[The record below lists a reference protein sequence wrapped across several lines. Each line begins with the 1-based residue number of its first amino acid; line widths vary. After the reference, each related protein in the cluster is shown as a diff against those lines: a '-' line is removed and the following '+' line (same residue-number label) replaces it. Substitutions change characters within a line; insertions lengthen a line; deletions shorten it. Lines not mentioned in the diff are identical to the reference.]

1 MSIFDRLL
9 GREQKALTVSER
21 GELPGLASLQYTKHS
36 FTPVTN
42 FAQAYRLWKENPVAQ
57 GCTQAYALTMP
68 EAYLAVRENEQFIY
82 DHPVSQLF
90 SGSSWRLSMAT
101 AMTYLCIGGNVYY
114 HKLRNNAGAVIEL
127 RPYSDANFAP
137 VLDEYGNIRAY
148 HYNNGSTTWEVAKD
162 DVIHIRG
169 FWVDPAISYAGGS
182 PIVLASTTIESYNE
196 ASGTIF
202 SIHKNDAMPKTLVI
216 YDEELSPEQIS
227 LAERSFKRKYG
238 GERRGSVGHMWG
250 VKSVER
256 LALDYQELGM
266 ESTFSQYEAR
276 ICGVYRVHPIIAY
289 TYAGIMSST
298 YSNAEQASKDFTDMV
313 RVPLWQMI
321 ADQINAQ
328 FAIPEFGVEVGFDL
342 STVEALKPSAE
353 AAQTIA
359 ITAFEAGVIT
369 QDEARET
376 FGLEAIGGTPEIAT
390 ASRDTR
396 VQIKSLGFKAYETI
410 DFNPP
415 QSVREEA
422 AQGLEWREE
431 FGRGGTTIGVARA
444 RDLSNGRTISPETAR
459 RMKAYFDRH
468 AIDSEAE
475 GWNDDENG
483 YPSAGRIAWAL
494 WGGDPGR
501 AWVND
506 IVAAMNA
513 EDEEKNLDADDGVIV
528 DVDGTLVTESGA
540 PRQETIDFVN
550 NQWET
555 RRVIIVTGRSA
566 DEEDEVLAVLDEF
579 GVKYDEYHFNDTTA
593 PAIDFKRYKAGL
605 LLEERDIVLAIDND
619 DDTRDMYEELGIP
632 TMEPLDMEGG
642 ESLGLRPFRSES
654 LDDEVYFKAI
664 DDISEKWSKRIAT
677 AFAKEA
683 KKLERE
689 LIGNVKARGPV
700 MVKQEGDPFDVYEWT
715 QRFLEATADEREG
728 LVEEMIRAAAGDVD
742 AEGGEYDKARREGI
756 DESSQKIASSIGTI
770 REDVRGILNNSG
782 GLSGEEI
789 AALLRSKFAEITTA
803 RANAIGRTTATAT
816 TGKTQSAVWKTV
828 NDRES
833 NPDRKIVRQWVSFP
847 GARDAHSSANGTFED
862 LDTGL
867 FTVGG
872 EQTEYPAGPG
882 LSAWNAVNCRCIT
895 RARRRADYDRLTTG
909 PL

>member
-68 EAYLAVRENEQFIY
+68 EAYLAVRDNDQFVY

-90 SGSSWRLSMAT
+90 AGSSWRLSMAT

-169 FWVDPAISYAGGS
+169 FWVDPAINYAGGS

-321 ADQINAQ
+321 ADQINTQ
-328 FAIPEFGVEVGFDL
+328 FALPEFGVEVGFDL

-353 AAQTIA
+353 SAQTIA
-359 ITAFEAGVIT
+359 ITAFEAGVMT
-369 QDEARET
+369 LDEARQSFGFEVVAPVEGEPTTTET
-376 FGLEAIGGTPEIAT
+376 VPVSLNGAQITSLLDIASQVSAGLLTPEAALAIARVAFPTIAEDQLNAIFDNIQPQPTPIVT
-390 ASRDTR
+390 AGRKPR
-396 VQIKSLGFKAYETI
+396 VQ
-410 DFNPP
+410 
-415 QSVREEA
+415 R
-422 AQGLEWREE
+422 
-431 FGRGGTTIGVARA
+431 
-444 RDLSNGRTISPETAR
+444 
-459 RMKAYFDRH
+459 
-468 AIDSEAE
+468 
-475 GWNDDENG
+475 
-483 YPSAGRIAWAL
+483 
-494 WGGDPGR
+494 
-501 AWVND
+501 
-506 IVAAMNA
+506 
-513 EDEEKNLDADDGVIV
+513 KNMDASDGVIV

-555 RRVIIVTGRSA
+555 RRIIIVTGRSA
-566 DEEDEVLAVLDEF
+566 DEEDEVLAVLDEL

-605 LLEERDIVLAIDND
+605 LLEERNIVLAIDND

-654 LDDEVYFKAI
+654 LDDELYFKAI

-689 LIGNVKARGPV
+689 LISNVKARGPV
-700 MVKQEGDPFDVYEWT
+700 MMKQEGDPFDVYEWT

-789 AALLRSKFAEITTA
+789 AKLLQSKFAEITTA

-847 GARDAHSSANGTFED
+847 GARDEHSGANGTFED
-862 LDTGL
+862 PDTGF

-895 RARRRADYDRLTTG
+895 RARRRADYDRLTQG
-909 PL
+909 G

>member
-1 MSIFDRLL
+1 MSFFDRLL

-42 FAQAYRLWKENPVAQ
+42 FTQAYRLWKENPVAQ

-68 EAYLAVRENEQFIY
+68 EAYLAVRENEQFVY

-148 HYNNGSTTWEVAKD
+148 HYYNGSNTWEVAKD
-162 DVIHIRG
+162 DVVHIRG
-169 FWVDPAISYAGGS
+169 FWVDPAFSYAGGS

-216 YDEELSPEQIS
+216 YDEELSPDQIS

-289 TYAGIMSST
+289 TFAGIMSST
-298 YSNAEQASKDFTDMV
+298 YSNSAQASKDFTDMV
-313 RVPLWQMI
+313 RVPLWNMI

-328 FAIPEFGVEVGFDL
+328 FAIPEFGVEVAFDL
-342 STVEALKPSAE
+342 STVEALKPSVE
-353 AAQTIA
+353 SQQTIA
-359 ITAFEAGVIT
+359 VTAFTAGVLT

-376 FGLEAIGGTPEIAT
+376 FGLMPLGATPEVVT
-390 ASRDTR
+390 ASRDKR
-396 VQIKSLGFKAYETI
+396 VQTKRLQTKQYDDI

-415 QSVREEA
+415 QAVREEA

-431 FGRGGTTIGVARA
+431 FGRGGTEVGVARG
-444 RDLSNGRTISPETAR
+444 RDLSNGRIISPETAR
-459 RMKAYFDRH
+459 RMKAYFLRH
-468 AIDSEAE
+468 EIDKEAD

-494 WGGDPGR
+494 WGGDPGF
-501 AWVND
+501 AWVDD
-506 IVAAMNA
+506 IVTRMDSEDA
-513 EDEEKNLDADDGVIV
+513 EYEDGIDD
-528 DVDGTLVTESGA
+528 
-540 PRQETIDFVN
+540 
-550 NQWET
+550 
-555 RRVIIVTGRSA
+555 
-566 DEEDEVLAVLDEF
+566 
-579 GVKYDEYHFNDTTA
+579 
-593 PAIDFKRYKAGL
+593 
-605 LLEERDIVLAIDND
+605 DND
-619 DDTRDMYEELGIP
+619 S
-632 TMEPLDMEGG
+632 EGG
-642 ESLGLRPFRSES
+642 ESSGLAPFRSDAI
-654 LDDEVYFKAI
+654 DDAVFFKAV
-664 DDISEKWSKRIAT
+664 DDISEKWAKRIAT

-683 KKLERE
+683 AKLEAE
-689 LIGNVKARGPV
+689 LIGNVKSRGSV
-700 MVKQEGDPFDVYEWT
+700 MTKQEGDPFDVEEWT
-715 QRFLEATADEREG
+715 ARFLSATESEREG
-728 LVEEMIRAAAGDVD
+728 LVEEMVKAASSDVD
-742 AEGGEYDKARREGI
+742 AEDGEYGKARREGI

-770 REDVRGILNNSG
+770 REDVRFILNNSG

-789 AALLRSKFAEITTA
+789 ADLLRSKFAEIKSS
-803 RANAIGRTTATAT
+803 RADAIGRTTATAT
-816 TGKTQSAVWKTV
+816 TGKTQSAVWKTAS
-828 NDRES
+828 DRES
-833 NPDRKIVRQWVSFP
+833 DPDRKIIRQWVSFP
-847 GARDAHSSANGTFED
+847 GARDAHSGANGQFED
-862 LDTGL
+862 LDTGF

-872 EQTEYPAGPG
+872 EETEYPAGPG
-882 LSAWNAVNCRCIT
+882 LSAKNAVNCRCIT
-895 RARRRADYDRLTTG
+895 RARRKLDYDRLTQG
-909 PL
+909 G

>member
-1 MSIFDRLL
+1 MSLFDRLL

-42 FAQAYRLWKENPVAQ
+42 FTQAYRLWKENPVAQ

-68 EAYLAVRENEQFIY
+68 EAYLAVRQDEQFVY

-90 SGSSWRLSMAT
+90 AGSSWRLSMAT

-148 HYNNGSTTWEVAKD
+148 HYYNGSNTWEVAKD
-162 DVIHIRG
+162 DVVHIRG
-169 FWVDPAISYAGGS
+169 FWVDPAFSYAGGS

-216 YDEELSPEQIS
+216 YDEELSPDQIS

-328 FAIPEFGVEVGFDL
+328 FAIPEFGVEVAFDL
-342 STVEALKPSAE
+342 STVEALKPSVESQQTTAI
-353 AAQTIA
+353 AAFT
-359 ITAFEAGVIT
+359 AGVLT

-376 FGLEAIGGTPEIAT
+376 FGLMPLGATPEVVT
-390 ASRDTR
+390 ASRDKR
-396 VQIKSLGFKAYETI
+396 VQTKQLQTKQYDDI

-415 QSVREEA
+415 QAVREEA

-431 FGRGGTTIGVARA
+431 FGRGGTEVGVARA
-444 RDLSNGRTISPETAR
+444 RDLSNGRIISPETAR
-459 RMKAYFDRH
+459 RMKAYFLRH
-468 AIDSEAE
+468 EIDKEAE

-494 WGGDPGR
+494 WGGDPGF
-501 AWVND
+501 AWVDD
-506 IVAAMNA
+506 IVTRMDA
-513 EDEEKNLDADDGVIV
+513 EDAEYEDG
-528 DVDGTLVTESGA
+528 
-540 PRQETIDFVN
+540 
-550 NQWET
+550 
-555 RRVIIVTGRSA
+555 
-566 DEEDEVLAVLDEF
+566 
-579 GVKYDEYHFNDTTA
+579 
-593 PAIDFKRYKAGL
+593 
-605 LLEERDIVLAIDND
+605 IDND
-619 DDTRDMYEELGIP
+619 NDS
-632 TMEPLDMEGG
+632 EGG
-642 ESLGLRPFRSES
+642 ESSGLAPFRSDAI
-654 LDDEVYFKAI
+654 DDAVFFKAV
-664 DDISEKWSKRIAT
+664 DDISEKWAKRIAT

-683 KKLERE
+683 AKLEAE
-689 LIGNVKARGPV
+689 LIGNVKSRGAV
-700 MVKQEGDPFDVYEWT
+700 MTKQEGDPFDVEDWT
-715 QRFLEATADEREG
+715 ARFLSATESEREG
-728 LVEEMIRAAAGDVD
+728 LVEEMVKAASSDVD
-742 AEGGEYDKARREGI
+742 AEDGEYGKARREGI

-770 REDVRGILNNSG
+770 REDVRFILNNSG

-828 NDRES
+828 SDRES
-833 NPDRKIVRQWVSFP
+833 DPDRKIVRQWVSFP
-847 GARDAHSSANGTFED
+847 GARDAHSGANGQFED
-862 LDTGL
+862 LDTGF

-882 LSAWNAVNCRCIT
+882 LSAKNAVNCRCIT
-895 RARRRADYDRLTTG
+895 RARRRADYDRLTTS

>member
-137 VLDEYGNIRAY
+137 VLDEYGNVRAY
-148 HYNNGSTTWEVAKD
+148 HYNNGSTTWEVPKD

-238 GERRGSVGHMWG
+238 GERRGSVGHIWG

-359 ITAFEAGVIT
+359 ITAFQAGVIT

-376 FGLEAIGGTPEIAT
+376 FGLEAIGGTPQIAT

-396 VQIKSLGFKAYETI
+396 VQTKSIRVKQYDDI

-415 QSVREEA
+415 QAVREEA
-422 AQGLEWREE
+422 AQGLAWREE
-431 FGRGGTTIGVARA
+431 FGRGGTEVGVARA
-444 RDLSNGRTISPETAR
+444 RDLSNGRIISPETAR
-459 RMKAYFDRH
+459 RMKAYFLRH
-468 AIDSEAE
+468 EIDKEAE

-494 WGGDPGR
+494 WGGDPGF
-501 AWVND
+501 AWVDD
-506 IVAAMNA
+506 IVTRMDA
-513 EDEEKNLDADDGVIV
+513 EDAEYEDGV
-528 DVDGTLVTESGA
+528 DVD
-540 PRQETIDFVN
+540 
-550 NQWET
+550 
-555 RRVIIVTGRSA
+555 
-566 DEEDEVLAVLDEF
+566 
-579 GVKYDEYHFNDTTA
+579 
-593 PAIDFKRYKAGL
+593 
-605 LLEERDIVLAIDND
+605 D
-619 DDTRDMYEELGIP
+619 DA
-632 TMEPLDMEGG
+632 EGG
-642 ESLGLRPFRSES
+642 ESSGLRPFRSES
-654 LDDEVYFKAI
+654 LDDELYFKAI

-789 AALLRSKFAEITTA
+789 AKLLQSKFAEITTA

-833 NPDRKIVRQWVSFP
+833 NYDRKIVRQWVSFP

-862 LDTGL
+862 LDTGM

-882 LSAWNAVNCRCIT
+882 LSAKNAVNCRCIT
-895 RARRRADYDRLTTG
+895 RARRRADYDRLTQG
-909 PL
+909 G

>member
-1 MSIFDRLL
+1 MSFFDRLL

-42 FAQAYRLWKENPVAQ
+42 FTQAYRLWKENPVAQ

-68 EAYLAVRENEQFIY
+68 EAYLAVRQDEQFLY

-90 SGSSWRLSMAT
+90 AGSSWRLSMAT

-148 HYNNGSTTWEVAKD
+148 HYYNGSNTWEVAKD
-162 DVIHIRG
+162 DVVHIRG
-169 FWVDPAISYAGGS
+169 FWVDPAFSYAGGS

-216 YDEELSPEQIS
+216 YDEELSPDQIS

-328 FAIPEFGVEVGFDL
+328 FAIPEFGVEVAFDL
-342 STVEALKPSAE
+342 STVEALKPSVESQQTTAI
-353 AAQTIA
+353 AAFT
-359 ITAFEAGVIT
+359 AGVLT

-376 FGLEAIGGTPEIAT
+376 FGLMPLGATPEVVT
-390 ASRDTR
+390 ASRDKR
-396 VQIKSLGFKAYETI
+396 VQTKQLQTKQYDDI

-415 QSVREEA
+415 QAVREEA

-431 FGRGGTTIGVARA
+431 FGRGGTEVGVARA
-444 RDLSNGRTISPETAR
+444 RDLSNGRIISPETAR
-459 RMKAYFDRH
+459 RMKAYFLRH
-468 AIDSEAE
+468 EIDKEAE

-494 WGGDPGR
+494 WGGDPGF
-501 AWVND
+501 AWVDD
-506 IVAAMNA
+506 IVTRMDA
-513 EDEEKNLDADDGVIV
+513 EDAEYEDG
-528 DVDGTLVTESGA
+528 
-540 PRQETIDFVN
+540 
-550 NQWET
+550 
-555 RRVIIVTGRSA
+555 
-566 DEEDEVLAVLDEF
+566 
-579 GVKYDEYHFNDTTA
+579 
-593 PAIDFKRYKAGL
+593 
-605 LLEERDIVLAIDND
+605 IDND
-619 DDTRDMYEELGIP
+619 NDS
-632 TMEPLDMEGG
+632 EGG
-642 ESLGLRPFRSES
+642 ESSGLAPFRSDAI
-654 LDDEVYFKAI
+654 DDAVFFKAV
-664 DDISEKWSKRIAT
+664 DDISEKWAKRIAT

-683 KKLERE
+683 AKLEAE
-689 LIGNVKARGPV
+689 LIGNVKSRGAV
-700 MVKQEGDPFDVYEWT
+700 MTKQEGDPFDVEDWT
-715 QRFLEATADEREG
+715 ARFLSATESEREG
-728 LVEEMIRAAAGDVD
+728 LVEEMVKAASSDVD
-742 AEGGEYDKARREGI
+742 AEDGEYGKARREGI

-770 REDVRGILNNSG
+770 REDVRFILNNSG

-828 NDRES
+828 SDRES
-833 NPDRKIVRQWVSFP
+833 DPDRKIVRQWVSFP
-847 GARDAHSSANGTFED
+847 GARDAHSGANGQFED
-862 LDTGL
+862 LDTGF

-882 LSAWNAVNCRCIT
+882 LSAKNAVNCRCIT
-895 RARRRADYDRLTTG
+895 RARRRADYDRLTTS

>member
-1 MSIFDRLL
+1 MSFFDRLL
-9 GREQKALTVSER
+9 GREQKALTMSER

-42 FAQAYRLWKENPVAQ
+42 FTQAYKLWKENPVAQ

-68 EAYLAVRENEQFIY
+68 EAYLAVRQDEQFVY
-82 DHPVSQLF
+82 NHPVSQLF
-90 SGSSWRLSMAT
+90 AGSSWRLSMAT

-114 HKLRNNAGAVIEL
+114 HKLRNNSGAVVEL

-148 HYNNGSTTWEVAKD
+148 HYYNGSNTWEVPKD
-162 DVIHIRG
+162 DVVHIRG

-321 ADQINAQ
+321 ADQINTQ

-342 STVEALKPSAE
+342 STVEALKPSEDQQRTTAI
-353 AAQTIA
+353 AAFT
-359 ITAFEAGVIT
+359 AGVLT
-369 QDEARET
+369 LNEAREA
-376 FGLEAIGGTPEIAT
+376 FGLEAVTMVEDSPEDEVEDSPEDDIEDADEIAT
-390 ASRDTR
+390 ASRD
-396 VQIKSLGFKAYETI
+396 QTI
-410 DFNPP
+410 
-415 QSVREEA
+415 QR
-422 AQGLEWREE
+422 
-431 FGRGGTTIGVARA
+431 
-444 RDLSNGRTISPETAR
+444 
-459 RMKAYFDRH
+459 K
-468 AIDSEAE
+468 
-475 GWNDDENG
+475 
-483 YPSAGRIAWAL
+483 
-494 WGGDPGR
+494 
-501 AWVND
+501 
-506 IVAAMNA
+506 
-513 EDEEKNLDADDGVIV
+513 
-528 DVDGTLVTESGA
+528 
-540 PRQETIDFVN
+540 
-550 NQWET
+550 
-555 RRVIIVTGRSA
+555 
-566 DEEDEVLAVLDEF
+566 
-579 GVKYDEYHFNDTTA
+579 
-593 PAIDFKRYKAGL
+593 
-605 LLEERDIVLAIDND
+605 
-619 DDTRDMYEELGIP
+619 
-632 TMEPLDMEGG
+632 EGG
-642 ESLGLRPFRSES
+642 PSTPAGFRSDA
-654 LDDEVYFKAI
+654 LDDETFFKAV
-664 DDISEKWSKRIAT
+664 DDISERWAKRIAT

-683 KKLERE
+683 AKLEAE
-689 LIGNVKARGPV
+689 LVGNVKSFGSV
-700 MVKQEGDPFDVYEWT
+700 ITKQEGDPFDVEEWT
-715 QRFLEATADEREG
+715 ARFLSATESEREG
-728 LVEEMIRAAAGDVD
+728 LVEEMVKSASSDVD
-742 AEGGEYDKARREGI
+742 AEDGEYGAARREGI

-770 REDVRGILNNSG
+770 REDVRFILNNSG

-789 AALLRSKFAEITTA
+789 ADLLRSKFAEIKSS
-803 RANAIGRTTATAT
+803 RADAIGRTTATAT
-816 TGKTQSAVWKTV
+816 TGKTQSAVWKTAS
-828 NDRES
+828 DRES
-833 NPDRKIVRQWVSFP
+833 DPDRKIVRQWVSFP
-847 GARDAHSSANGTFED
+847 GARDAHSGANGQFED
-862 LDTGL
+862 LDTGF

-882 LSAWNAVNCRCIT
+882 LSAKNAVNCRCIT
-895 RARRRADYDRLTTG
+895 RARRKLDYDRLTQG
-909 PL
+909 G

>member
-1 MSIFDRLL
+1 MSIFDRIL
-9 GREQKALTVSER
+9 GRQQKALTISER

-68 EAYLAVRENEQFIY
+68 EAYLAVRESEQFVY

-90 SGSSWRLSMAT
+90 AGSSWRLSMAT

-114 HKLRNNAGAVIEL
+114 HKLRNNAGAVVEL

-137 VLDEYGNIRAY
+137 VLDEYGNVRAY
-148 HYNNGSTTWEVAKD
+148 HYNNGATTWEVAKD

-321 ADQINAQ
+321 ADQINTQ
-328 FAIPEFGVEVGFDL
+328 FALPEFGVEVGFDL

-359 ITAFEAGVIT
+359 VTAFQAGVIT

-376 FGLEAIGGTPEIAT
+376 FGLEPLGLAPAVVT

-396 VQIKSLGFKAYETI
+396 VRTKSITAKQYDDI

-415 QSVREEA
+415 QAVREEA
-422 AQGLEWREE
+422 ARGLAWREE
-431 FGRGGTTIGVARA
+431 FGRGGTEVGVARA
-444 RDLSNGRTISPETAR
+444 RDLSNGRIISPETAR
-459 RMKAYFDRH
+459 RMKAYFLRH
-468 AIDSEAE
+468 EIDKQAE
-475 GWNDDENG
+475 GWNEDENG

-494 WGGDPGR
+494 WGGDPGF
-501 AWVND
+501 AWVDD
-506 IVAAMNA
+506 IVTRMDA
-513 EDEEKNLDADDGVIV
+513 EDAEYEDGVDI
-528 DVDGTLVTESGA
+528 DG
-540 PRQETIDFVN
+540 
-550 NQWET
+550 
-555 RRVIIVTGRSA
+555 
-566 DEEDEVLAVLDEF
+566 
-579 GVKYDEYHFNDTTA
+579 DT
-593 PAIDFKRYKAGL
+593 
-605 LLEERDIVLAIDND
+605 
-619 DDTRDMYEELGIP
+619 
-632 TMEPLDMEGG
+632 EGG
-642 ESLGLRPFRSES
+642 ESSGLRPFRSES

-683 KKLERE
+683 QALERE
-689 LIGNVKARGPV
+689 LLRKVKTRGAV
-700 MVKQEGDPFDVYEWT
+700 STKQDGDPFDVEEWT
-715 QRFLEATADEREG
+715 ARFLAATEEERKG
-728 LVEEMIRAAAGDVD
+728 LVEEMIKAAAADVD
-742 AEGGEYDKARREGI
+742 AEEGEYGKARREGI
-756 DESSQKIASSIGTI
+756 FVSSQKIASSIGTI
-770 REDVRGILNNSG
+770 REDVRFILSNSG
-782 GLSGEEI
+782 GLSAEEI
-789 AALLRSKFAEITTA
+789 AALLRSKFAEITTS

-816 TGKTQSAVWKTV
+816 TGKTQSSVWKTV
-828 NDRES
+828 SDREAD
-833 NPDRKIVRQWVSFP
+833 PDRKIVRQWVSFP
-847 GARDAHSSANGTFED
+847 GARDAHGAANGQFED
-862 LDTGL
+862 LVTGF

-872 EQTEYPAGPG
+872 EETEYPAGPN
-882 LSAWNAVNCRCIT
+882 LSAKNAVNCRCIT
-895 RARRRADYDRLTTG
+895 RARRRIDYDRLTQG
-909 PL
+909 G

>member
-90 SGSSWRLSMAT
+90 SGSSWRLSMAN

-359 ITAFEAGVIT
+359 ITAFQAGVMT
-369 QDEARET
+369 LDEARQSFGFEVVAPVEGEPTTTET
-376 FGLEAIGGTPEIAT
+376 VPVSLNGAQITSLLDIAGQVSAGLLTPDAALAIARVAFPTIAEDQLNAIFDNIEPQPAPIVT
-390 ASRDTR
+390 AGRLNDVRRKTIR
-396 VQIKSLGFKAYETI
+396 VKQYDDI

-415 QSVREEA
+415 QAVREEA
-422 AQGLEWREE
+422 AQGLAWREE
-431 FGRGGTTIGVARA
+431 FGRGGTEVGVARA
-444 RDLSNGRTISPETAR
+444 RDLSNGRIISPETAR
-459 RMKAYFDRH
+459 RMKAYFLRH
-468 AIDSEAE
+468 EIDKEAE

-494 WGGDPGR
+494 WGGDPGF
-501 AWVND
+501 AWVDD
-506 IVAAMNA
+506 IVTRMDA
-513 EDEEKNLDADDGVIV
+513 EDAEYEDGV
-528 DVDGTLVTESGA
+528 DVD
-540 PRQETIDFVN
+540 
-550 NQWET
+550 
-555 RRVIIVTGRSA
+555 
-566 DEEDEVLAVLDEF
+566 
-579 GVKYDEYHFNDTTA
+579 
-593 PAIDFKRYKAGL
+593 
-605 LLEERDIVLAIDND
+605 D
-619 DDTRDMYEELGIP
+619 DA
-632 TMEPLDMEGG
+632 EGG
-642 ESLGLRPFRSES
+642 ESSGLRPFRSES

-689 LIGNVKARGPV
+689 LISNAKARGPV
-700 MVKQEGDPFDVYEWT
+700 MVKQEGDPFDVIGWT
-715 QRFLEATADEREG
+715 ARFLQTTADEREG

-756 DESSQKIASSIGTI
+756 DESSQKIEIAVESIKK
-770 REDVRGILNNSG
+770 EVRDILRNSG

-789 AALLRSKFAEITTA
+789 AKLLQSKFAEITTA

-828 NDRES
+828 SDRES
-833 NPDRKIVRQWVSFP
+833 NPARKIVRQWVSFP

-862 LDTGL
+862 PDTGL

-882 LSAWNAVNCRCIT
+882 LSAKNAVNCRCIT
-895 RARRRADYDRLTTG
+895 RARRRADYDRLTTS

>member
-1 MSIFDRLL
+1 MSFFDRLL

-42 FAQAYRLWKENPVAQ
+42 FTQAYRLWKENPVAQ

-68 EAYLAVRENEQFIY
+68 EAYLAVRQDEQFVY

-148 HYNNGSTTWEVAKD
+148 HYYNGSNTWEVAKD
-162 DVIHIRG
+162 DVVHIRG
-169 FWVDPAISYAGGS
+169 FWVDPAFSYAGGS

-216 YDEELSPEQIS
+216 YDEELSPDQIS

-328 FAIPEFGVEVGFDL
+328 FAIPEFGVEVAFDL
-342 STVEALKPSAE
+342 STVEALKPSLESQQTTAI
-353 AAQTIA
+353 AAFT
-359 ITAFEAGVIT
+359 AGVLT

-376 FGLEAIGGTPEIAT
+376 FGLMPLADTPEVVT
-390 ASRDTR
+390 ASRDKR
-396 VQIKSLGFKAYETI
+396 VQTKRLQTKQYDDI

-415 QSVREEA
+415 QAVREEA

-431 FGRGGTTIGVARA
+431 FGRGGTEVGVARG
-444 RDLSNGRTISPETAR
+444 RDLSNGRIISPETAR
-459 RMKAYFDRH
+459 RMKAYFLRH
-468 AIDSEAE
+468 EIDKEAE

-494 WGGDPGR
+494 WGGDPGF
-501 AWVND
+501 AWVDD
-506 IVAAMNA
+506 IVTRMDSEDA
-513 EDEEKNLDADDGVIV
+513 EYEDG
-528 DVDGTLVTESGA
+528 
-540 PRQETIDFVN
+540 
-550 NQWET
+550 
-555 RRVIIVTGRSA
+555 
-566 DEEDEVLAVLDEF
+566 
-579 GVKYDEYHFNDTTA
+579 
-593 PAIDFKRYKAGL
+593 
-605 LLEERDIVLAIDND
+605 IDND
-619 DDTRDMYEELGIP
+619 NDS
-632 TMEPLDMEGG
+632 EGG
-642 ESLGLRPFRSES
+642 ESSGLAPFRSDAI
-654 LDDEVYFKAI
+654 DDAVFFKAV
-664 DDISEKWSKRIAT
+664 DDISEKWAKRIAT

-683 KKLERE
+683 AKLEAE
-689 LIGNVKARGPV
+689 LIGNVKSRGAV
-700 MVKQEGDPFDVYEWT
+700 MTKQEGDPFDVEEWT
-715 QRFLEATADEREG
+715 ARFLSATESEREG
-728 LVEEMIRAAAGDVD
+728 LVEEMVKAASSDVD
-742 AEGGEYDKARREGI
+742 AEDGEYGKARREGI

-770 REDVRGILNNSG
+770 REDVRFILNNSG

-789 AALLRSKFAEITTA
+789 ADLLRSKFAEIKSS
-803 RANAIGRTTATAT
+803 RADAIGRTTATAT
-816 TGKTQSAVWKTV
+816 TGKTQSAVWKTAS
-828 NDRES
+828 DRES
-833 NPDRKIVRQWVSFP
+833 DPDRKIVRQWVSFP
-847 GARDAHSSANGTFED
+847 GARDAHSGANGQFED
-862 LDTGL
+862 LDTGF

-872 EQTEYPAGPG
+872 EETEYPAGPG
-882 LSAWNAVNCRCIT
+882 LSAKNAVNCRCIT
-895 RARRRADYDRLTTG
+895 RARRRGDYDRLTTS

>member
-9 GREQKALTVSER
+9 RREQKALTVSER

-42 FAQAYRLWKENPVAQ
+42 FTQAYRLWKENPVAQ

-68 EAYLAVRENEQFIY
+68 EAYLAVRENEQFVY

-114 HKLRNNAGAVIEL
+114 HKLRNNAGAVVEL

-148 HYNNGSTTWEVAKD
+148 HYYNGSNTWEVAKD

-216 YDEELSPEQIS
+216 YDEELSPDQIS

-321 ADQINAQ
+321 ADQINTQ
-328 FAIPEFGVEVGFDL
+328 FALPEFGVEVAFDL

-359 ITAFEAGVIT
+359 VTAFQAGVLT
-369 QDEARET
+369 LNEAREA
-376 FGLEAIGGTPEIAT
+376 FGLEAVQATPEVVT
-390 ASRDTR
+390 ASRDNR
-396 VQIKSLGFKAYETI
+396 VQTKTFRAKQYEDI
-410 DFNPP
+410 DFTPP
-415 QSVREEA
+415 AAVREEA
-422 AQGLEWREE
+422 ARGLEWREE
-431 FGRGGTTIGVARA
+431 FGRGGTEVGVARA
-444 RDLSNGRTISPETAR
+444 RDLSNGRTISPDTAR
-459 RMKAYFDRH
+459 RMKAYFLRH
-468 AIDSEAE
+468 EIDKEAE

-494 WGGDPGR
+494 WGGDPGF
-501 AWVND
+501 AWVDD
-506 IVAAMNA
+506 IVTRMDA
-513 EDEEKNLDADDGVIV
+513 EDAEYEDG
-528 DVDGTLVTESGA
+528 
-540 PRQETIDFVN
+540 ET
-550 NQWET
+550 
-555 RRVIIVTGRSA
+555 
-566 DEEDEVLAVLDEF
+566 
-579 GVKYDEYHFNDTTA
+579 
-593 PAIDFKRYKAGL
+593 
-605 LLEERDIVLAIDND
+605 
-619 DDTRDMYEELGIP
+619 
-632 TMEPLDMEGG
+632 EGG
-642 ESLGLRPFRSES
+642 ESSGLRPFRSDAI
-654 LDDEVYFKAI
+654 DDAVYFKAV

-689 LIGNVKARGPV
+689 LIGNVKSRGPV
-700 MVKQEGDPFDVYEWT
+700 MVKQEGDPFDVEEWT
-715 QRFLEATADEREG
+715 ARFLSATADEREG
-728 LVEEMIRAAAGDVD
+728 LVEEMIIAASSDVD
-742 AEGGEYDKARREGI
+742 AEDGEYGKARREGI

-770 REDVRGILNNSG
+770 REDVRFILNNSG

-816 TGKTQSAVWKTV
+816 TGKTQSAVWKTAS
-828 NDRES
+828 DRES
-833 NPDRKIVRQWVSFP
+833 DPDRKIVRQWISFP
-847 GARDAHSSANGTFED
+847 GARDAHSGANGQFED
-862 LDTGL
+862 LDTGF

-882 LSAWNAVNCRCIT
+882 LSAKNAVNCRCIT
-895 RARRRADYDRLTTG
+895 RARRRIDYDRLTQG
-909 PL
+909 G

>member
-21 GELPGLASLQYTKHS
+21 GELPGLASLEYTKHS

-90 SGSSWRLSMAT
+90 AGSSWRLSMAT

-114 HKLRNNAGAVIEL
+114 HKLRNNAGAVVEL

-148 HYNNGSTTWEVAKD
+148 HYNNGSTTWEVPKD

-216 YDEELSPEQIS
+216 YDEELSPDQIS

-321 ADQINAQ
+321 ADQINTQ
-328 FAIPEFGVEVGFDL
+328 FALPEFGVEVGFDL

-359 ITAFEAGVIT
+359 VTAFQAGVMT
-369 QDEARET
+369 LDEARQSFGFEVVAPVEGEPTTTET
-376 FGLEAIGGTPEIAT
+376 VPVSLNGAQITSLLDIA
-390 ASRDTR
+390 SQ
-396 VQIKSLGFKAYETI
+396 VS
-410 DFNPP
+410 
-415 QSVREEA
+415 
-422 AQGLEWREE
+422 
-431 FGRGGTTIGVARA
+431 
-444 RDLSNGRTISPETAR
+444 
-459 RMKAYFDRH
+459 
-468 AIDSEAE
+468 
-475 GWNDDENG
+475 
-483 YPSAGRIAWAL
+483 
-494 WGGDPGR
+494 
-501 AWVND
+501 
-506 IVAAMNA
+506 
-513 EDEEKNLDADDGVIV
+513 
-528 DVDGTLVTESGA
+528 
-540 PRQETIDFVN
+540 
-550 NQWET
+550 
-555 RRVIIVTGRSA
+555 
-566 DEEDEVLAVLDEF
+566 
-579 GVKYDEYHFNDTTA
+579 
-593 PAIDFKRYKAGL
+593 AGL
-605 LLEERDIVLAIDND
+605 LTPEAAFAIARVAFPTIAEEQLSAIFNNIERQPGAIVTAGREQTIE
-619 DDTRDMYEELGIP
+619 RK
-632 TMEPLDMEGG
+632 EGG
-642 ESLGLRPFRSES
+642 QSTPAGFRSDS
-654 LDDEVYFKAI
+654 LDDETYFKAI
-664 DDISEKWSKRIAT
+664 DDISEKWSKRIAS

-683 KKLERE
+683 QALERE
-689 LIGNVKARGPV
+689 LIAQVKTRGAV
-700 MVKQEGDPFDVYEWT
+700 ITKQEGDPFDVEEWT
-715 QRFLEATADEREG
+715 ARFLSATADEREG
-728 LVEEMIRAAAGDVD
+728 LVEEMIIAASSDVD
-742 AEGGEYDKARREGI
+742 AEDGEYGKARREGI

-770 REDVRGILNNSG
+770 REDVRYILNNSG

-828 NDRES
+828 SDRES
-833 NPDRKIVRQWVSFP
+833 DPDRKIVRQWISFP
-847 GARDAHSSANGTFED
+847 GARDEHAGANGTFED
-862 LDTGL
+862 LDTGF

-895 RARRRADYDRLTTG
+895 RARRRIDYDRLTQG
-909 PL
+909 G

>member
-90 SGSSWRLSMAT
+90 AGSSWRLSMAT

-137 VLDEYGNIRAY
+137 VLDEYGNVRAY
-148 HYNNGSTTWEVAKD
+148 HYNNGSTTWEVPKD

-359 ITAFEAGVIT
+359 ITAFQAGVIT

-376 FGLEAIGGTPEIAT
+376 FGLEAIGGTPQIAT

-396 VQIKSLGFKAYETI
+396 VQTKSIRVKQYDDI

-415 QSVREEA
+415 QAVREEA
-422 AQGLEWREE
+422 AQGLAWREE
-431 FGRGGTTIGVARA
+431 FGRGGTEVGVARA
-444 RDLSNGRTISPETAR
+444 RDLSNGRIISPETAR
-459 RMKAYFDRH
+459 RMKAYFLRH
-468 AIDSEAE
+468 EIDKEAE

-494 WGGDPGR
+494 WGGDPGF
-501 AWVND
+501 AWVDD
-506 IVAAMNA
+506 IVTRMDA
-513 EDEEKNLDADDGVIV
+513 EDAEYEDGV
-528 DVDGTLVTESGA
+528 DVD
-540 PRQETIDFVN
+540 
-550 NQWET
+550 
-555 RRVIIVTGRSA
+555 
-566 DEEDEVLAVLDEF
+566 
-579 GVKYDEYHFNDTTA
+579 NDA
-593 PAIDFKRYKAGL
+593 
-605 LLEERDIVLAIDND
+605 
-619 DDTRDMYEELGIP
+619 
-632 TMEPLDMEGG
+632 EGG

-654 LDDEVYFKAI
+654 LDDELYFKAI
-664 DDISEKWSKRIAT
+664 DDISEKWSNRIAT

-689 LIGNVKARGPV
+689 LIGNVKSRGAV

-789 AALLRSKFAEITTA
+789 AKLLRSKFAEITTA

-882 LSAWNAVNCRCIT
+882 LSAKNAVNCRCIT
-895 RARRRADYDRLTTG
+895 RARRRADYDRLTTS

>member
-68 EAYLAVRENEQFIY
+68 EAYLAVRENERFIY

-90 SGSSWRLSMAT
+90 AGSSWRLSMAT

-114 HKLRNNAGAVIEL
+114 HKLRNNAGAVVEL

-137 VLDEYGNIRAY
+137 VLDEYGNVRAY

-359 ITAFEAGVIT
+359 VTAFQAGVMT
-369 QDEARET
+369 LDEARQSFGFEVVDPVEGEPTTTET
-376 FGLEAIGGTPEIAT
+376 VPVSLNGAQITSLLDIASQVSAGLLTPEAAFAIARVAFPTIAEDQLSAIFNNIDSQPAAVVT
-390 ASRDTR
+390 AGRLNNVRRKTVR
-396 VQIKSLGFKAYETI
+396 VKQYDDI
-410 DFNPP
+410 DFTPP
-415 QSVREEA
+415 AAVREEA
-422 AQGLEWREE
+422 ARGLEWREE
-431 FGRGGTTIGVARA
+431 FGRGGTEVGVARA
-444 RDLSNGRTISPETAR
+444 RDLSNGRTISPDTAR
-459 RMKAYFDRH
+459 RMKAYFLRH
-468 AIDSEAE
+468 EIDKESE

-494 WGGDPGR
+494 WGGDPGF
-501 AWVND
+501 AWVDD
-506 IVAAMNA
+506 IVTRMDA
-513 EDEEKNLDADDGVIV
+513 EDREDEDGVDADG
-528 DVDGTLVTESGA
+528 
-540 PRQETIDFVN
+540 
-550 NQWET
+550 
-555 RRVIIVTGRSA
+555 
-566 DEEDEVLAVLDEF
+566 
-579 GVKYDEYHFNDTTA
+579 DT
-593 PAIDFKRYKAGL
+593 
-605 LLEERDIVLAIDND
+605 
-619 DDTRDMYEELGIP
+619 
-632 TMEPLDMEGG
+632 EGG
-642 ESLGLRPFRSES
+642 ESLGLRPFRSDAI
-654 LDDEVYFKAI
+654 DDAVYFKAV

-689 LIGNVKARGPV
+689 LIGNVKSRGPV
-700 MVKQEGDPFDVYEWT
+700 LVKQEGDPFDVEEWT
-715 QRFLEATADEREG
+715 ARFLSATADEREG
-728 LVEEMIRAAAGDVD
+728 LVEEMIIAASSDVD
-742 AEGGEYDKARREGI
+742 AEDGEYGKARREGI

-770 REDVRGILNNSG
+770 REDVRYILNNSG

-828 NDRES
+828 SDRES
-833 NPDRKIVRQWVSFP
+833 DPDRKIVRQWISFP
-847 GARDAHSSANGTFED
+847 GARDEHAGANGTFED
-862 LDTGL
+862 LDTGF

-895 RARRRADYDRLTTG
+895 RARRRIDYDRLTQG
-909 PL
+909 G

>member
-1 MSIFDRLL
+1 MSIFDRLF
-9 GREQKALTVSER
+9 GREQKALTMSER

-42 FAQAYRLWKENPVAQ
+42 FTQAYRLWKENPVAQ

-68 EAYLAVRENEQFIY
+68 EAYLAVRENEQFLY

-90 SGSSWRLSMAT
+90 AGSSWRLSMAT

-148 HYNNGSTTWEVAKD
+148 HYYNGSNTWEVAKD
-162 DVIHIRG
+162 DVVHIRG
-169 FWVDPAISYAGGS
+169 FWVDPAFSYAGGS

-216 YDEELSPEQIS
+216 YDEELSPDQIS

-328 FAIPEFGVEVGFDL
+328 FAIPEFGVEVAFDL
-342 STVEALKPSAE
+342 STVEALKPSVESQQTTAI
-353 AAQTIA
+353 AAFT
-359 ITAFEAGVIT
+359 AGVLT

-376 FGLEAIGGTPEIAT
+376 FGLMPLGATPEVVT
-390 ASRDTR
+390 ASRDKR
-396 VQIKSLGFKAYETI
+396 VQTKRLQTKQYDDI

-415 QSVREEA
+415 QAVREEA
-422 AQGLEWREE
+422 AQGLKWREE
-431 FGRGGTTIGVARA
+431 FGRGGTEVGVARA
-444 RDLSNGRTISPETAR
+444 RDLSNGRIISPETAR
-459 RMKAYFDRH
+459 RMKAYFLRH
-468 AIDSEAE
+468 EIDKEAE

-494 WGGDPGR
+494 WGGDPGF
-501 AWVND
+501 AWVDD
-506 IVAAMNA
+506 IVTRMDA
-513 EDEEKNLDADDGVIV
+513 EDAEYEDG
-528 DVDGTLVTESGA
+528 
-540 PRQETIDFVN
+540 
-550 NQWET
+550 
-555 RRVIIVTGRSA
+555 
-566 DEEDEVLAVLDEF
+566 
-579 GVKYDEYHFNDTTA
+579 
-593 PAIDFKRYKAGL
+593 
-605 LLEERDIVLAIDND
+605 IDND
-619 DDTRDMYEELGIP
+619 NDS
-632 TMEPLDMEGG
+632 EGG
-642 ESLGLRPFRSES
+642 ESSGLAPFRSDAV
-654 LDDEVYFKAI
+654 DDAVFFKAV
-664 DDISEKWSKRIAT
+664 DDISEKWAKRIAT

-683 KKLERE
+683 AKLEAE
-689 LIGNVKARGPV
+689 LIGNVKSRGPV
-700 MVKQEGDPFDVYEWT
+700 MTKQEGDPFDVEEWT
-715 QRFLEATADEREG
+715 ARFLSATESEREG
-728 LVEEMIRAAAGDVD
+728 LVEEMVKAASSDVD
-742 AEGGEYDKARREGI
+742 AEDGEYGKARREGI

-770 REDVRGILNNSG
+770 REDVRFILNNSG

-789 AALLRSKFAEITTA
+789 ADLLRSKFAEIKSS
-803 RANAIGRTTATAT
+803 RADAIGRTTATAT
-816 TGKTQSAVWKTV
+816 TGKTQSAVWKTAS
-828 NDRES
+828 DRES
-833 NPDRKIVRQWVSFP
+833 DPDRKIVRQWVSFP
-847 GARDAHSSANGTFED
+847 GARDAHSGANGQFED
-862 LDTGL
+862 LDTGF

-882 LSAWNAVNCRCIT
+882 LSAKNAVNCRCIT
-895 RARRRADYDRLTTG
+895 RARRRADYDRLTTS